1 MKGDKGL
8 MGICRESEKGSK
20 GDIGP
25 KGDSCTQNMEQTG
38 RNTTYIG
45 SPGPK
50 GMEGEKVCASNNIP
64 ALTF

>member
-20 GDIGP
+20 GDMGL

-45 SPGPK
+45 SPGQK
-50 GMEGEKVCASNNIP
+50 GMEGEKVCTSNNIP
-64 ALTF
+64 DSK